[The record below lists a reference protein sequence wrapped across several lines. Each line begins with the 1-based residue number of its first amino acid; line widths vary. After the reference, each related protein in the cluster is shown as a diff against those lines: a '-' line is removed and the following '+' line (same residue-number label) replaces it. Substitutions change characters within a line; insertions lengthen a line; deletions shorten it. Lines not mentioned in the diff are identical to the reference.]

1 MKEKNKRKKSY
12 KKRKRRKEK
21 NCSRRVDNV
30 RRSNVG
36 NRNVRRKRGNKEEK

>member
-30 RRSNVG
+30 RSSKGG
-36 NRNVRRKRGNKEEK
+36 NKNVRRKRGNKEEK